1 MHPENIRTNETPTWC
16 PGCFNFQVLAGVQQ
30 FLEEQFKKG
39 KKKEEFAIVTGIGC
53 HAKLFDY
60 LDAPGINT
68 LHGRV
73 PPTCLGIKIA
83 KPDLTVFG
91 FSGDGDAYAEGL
103 DHTIHAAR
111 YNSDF
116 KYIVHNNQVFAL
128 TLGEPT
134 PVTEVGFKDLT
145 KPFGVDV
152 MPLNP
157 IKIMLSAG
165 ATFVARIYAEVAQV
179 KMILEEAK
187 KHKGFAFIEIMQ
199 PCTVFHIDSS
209 HKKRVYNLQQ
219 SGHEKKDL
227 KAAMEKADEYDYN
240 SKTSKI
246 PLGIFYQ
253 TQRETFEEL
262 KLKKIYKQ
270 NKTN

>member
-1 MHPENIRTNETPTWC
+1 
-16 PGCFNFQVLAGVQQ
+16 
-30 FLEEQFKKG
+30 
-39 KKKEEFAIVTGIGC
+39 
-53 HAKLFDY
+53 
-60 LDAPGINT
+60 
-68 LHGRV
+68 
-73 PPTCLGIKIA
+73 
-83 KPDLTVFG
+83 
-91 FSGDGDAYAEGL
+91 
-103 DHTIHAAR
+103 
-111 YNSDF
+111 
-116 KYIVHNNQVFAL
+116 
-128 TLGEPT
+128 
-134 PVTEVGFKDLT
+134 
-145 KPFGVDV
+145 